1 MTSLPTPQDVQYG
14 KIITTEVV
22 HDSALTSFVVE
33 VEQSLKTDPATVLQ
47 FIIEALGHINKRQ
60 TRKVEFVI
68 IADENYNI
76 ERITKKYPAVVD
88 KSGRA
93 KS

>member
-1 MTSLPTPQDVQYG
+1 MTNLPTPHDIKFG

-22 HDSALTSFVVE
+22 HDGSLTSFIVE
-33 VEQSLKTDPATVLQ
+33 VEQSLKTDPTTVLQ

-60 TRKVEFVI
+60 TRKVEFIV